1 MKNMNGLEFDPYDFY
16 KKDLKEQVNEKA
28 TKLIEDLTKK
38 GNVDIDANISLS
50 KEIKNL
56 EKEIEEFKDKRTGH
70 KVLRGV
76 LIFLIIAGVI
86 SVLIGAYGWFFKGEG
101 STLNILLFLI
111 GIVVIIASILINFL
125 VINKKIKQYD
135 KILNELK
142 TKHQT
147 KVNEAWKLLEGL
159 RNGLNFKQFVDF
171 VNSLETSIK
180 LDYEVDYK
188 KLMAIKNNYNIDWEF
203 SKKESIVDVFTGSIA
218 KNPFVR
224 VLISREQIRDYV
236 YEGHRVVT
244 WTERVRGSDGKS
256 HTVTRSQTLTATYT
270 APAPFYDTYSMIIYG
285 NGAAPNL
292 SFSRNPSGL
301 EKDHDEKD
309 VEKLVKKRSAEI
321 EDLAEKAVKEGKN
334 FTALTNNEFDALF
347 YAVDRNNET
356 EFRLLFTPLAQQ
368 NMIELICATD
378 TYGDDFSFVKR
389 NMMNYIVSYHSL
401 ASINFDYTKY
411 YNFYDYSLLKEDYI
425 NSINSAFYS
434 LYFDLAPI
442 LAIPLYQM
450 NEAHFDDRI
459 KDEIITDYEAEAFAN
474 HMDGKL
480 FIHPAAKTKQILK
493 LSKMN
498 NYKNSKQYRVSSYA
512 YDQIP
517 QVVYIPVL
525 CQNGRTY
532 DVPVQWFRYDELNRE
547 TNVAIS
553 KIKENKVSE
562 TTNINMNYQKYRYH
576 NFISLYLNE
585 DDFNEDND
593 NLFAKYINMN
603 YNLI

>member
-50 KEIKNL
+50 KEIKSL
-56 EKEIEEFKDKRTGH
+56 EKEIEEFNDKRTGH

-309 VEKLVKKRSAEI
+309 VEKLVKKRSKEI
-321 EDLAEKAVKEGKN
+321 EDLAEEAVKDGRN

-347 YAVDRNNET
+347 YAIDRNNET
-356 EFRLLFTPLAQQ
+356 EFRLLF
-368 NMIELICATD
+368 
-378 TYGDDFSFVKR
+378 
-389 NMMNYIVSYHSL
+389 
-401 ASINFDYTKY
+401 
-411 YNFYDYSLLKEDYI
+411 
-425 NSINSAFYS
+425 
-434 LYFDLAPI
+434 
-442 LAIPLYQM
+442 
-450 NEAHFDDRI
+450 
-459 KDEIITDYEAEAFAN
+459 
-474 HMDGKL
+474 KL
-480 FIHPAAKTKQILK
+480 VFK
-493 LSKMN
+493 
-498 NYKNSKQYRVSSYA
+498 
-512 YDQIP
+512 
-517 QVVYIPVL
+517 
-525 CQNGRTY
+525 
-532 DVPVQWFRYDELNRE
+532 
-547 TNVAIS
+547 
-553 KIKENKVSE
+553 
-562 TTNINMNYQKYRYH
+562 
-576 NFISLYLNE
+576 
-585 DDFNEDND
+585 
-593 NLFAKYINMN
+593 
-603 YNLI
+603 

>member
-50 KEIKNL
+50 KEIKSL
-56 EKEIEEFKDKRTGH
+56 EKEIEEFNDKRTGH
-70 KVLRGV
+70 KVLRGM

-309 VEKLVKKRSAEI
+309 VEKLVKKRSKEI
-321 EDLAEKAVKEGKN
+321 EDLAEEAVKDGRN

-347 YAVDRNNET
+347 YAIDRNNET

-401 ASINFDYTKY
+401 ASINFDYAKY
-411 YNFYDYSLLKEDYI
+411 YNFYDYALLKEDYI

-498 NYKNSKQYRVSSYA
+498 DYKNSKQYRVSSYA

-553 KIKENKVSE
+553 KIRESKINNNANVS
-562 TTNINMNYQKYRYH
+562 INYQKYRYH

-585 DDFNEDND
+585 DEFNADND
-593 NLFAKYINMN
+593 NLFAKYIDMN

>member
-1 MKNMNGLEFDPYDFY
+1 MNGLEFDPYDFY

-50 KEIKNL
+50 KEIKSL
-56 EKEIEEFKDKRTGH
+56 EKEIEEFNDKRTGH
-70 KVLRGV
+70 KVLRGM

-309 VEKLVKKRSAEI
+309 VEKLVKKRSKEI
-321 EDLAEKAVKEGKN
+321 EDLAEEAVKDGRN

-347 YAVDRNNET
+347 YAIDRNNET

-401 ASINFDYTKY
+401 ASINFDYAKY
-411 YNFYDYSLLKEDYI
+411 YNFYDYALLKEDYI

-498 NYKNSKQYRVSSYA
+498 DYKNSKQYRVSSYA

-553 KIKENKVSE
+553 KIRESKINNNANVS
-562 TTNINMNYQKYRYH
+562 INYQKYRYH

-585 DDFNEDND
+585 DEFNADND
-593 NLFAKYINMN
+593 NLFAKYIDMN